1 MICGIIWEDRVKL
14 RGIEAAIGYE
24 NLAIITMKKTGKKNT
39 NRRQP
44 SKANPIEGSH
54 IIKSKIGKQKS

>member
-1 MICGIIWEDRVKL
+1 MICGIIWEDRVEP

-24 NLAIITMKKTGKKNT
+24 KLAIITMKKTGKKNK
-39 NRRQP
+39 NRRQS

-54 IIKSKIGKQKS
+54 IIKSKIVLKY